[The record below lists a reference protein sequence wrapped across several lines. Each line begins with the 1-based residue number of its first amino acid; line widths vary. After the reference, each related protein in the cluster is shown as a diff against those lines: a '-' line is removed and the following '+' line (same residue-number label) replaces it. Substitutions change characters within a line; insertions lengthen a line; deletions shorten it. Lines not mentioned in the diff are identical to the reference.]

1 MSSGELYIAEQTMGR
16 RLKERHDEQDVRKLA
31 RGSDR
36 FYCGALAWL
45 GERLVAWGSGLQER
59 YKTATPAPT
68 PQPANR

>member
-1 MSSGELYIAEQTMGR
+1 MLSGELYIAERTIIER
-16 RLKERHDEQDVRKLA
+16 INERHDEMDVRKLA
-31 RGSDR
+31 RGSNR

-45 GERLVAWGSGLQER
+45 GDRLIAWGSGLQER